1 MKKSFILA
9 AAICL
14 FAMTFA
20 VSAQE
25 NATFAGDWTLDKERS
40 ELGERSRV
48 KSMTMK
54 VTQSDNELTHER
66 KVEREAREG
75 GGGGRGMGRGGRRGG
90 GGNVG
95 AIAFSLDGK
104 ETKVE
109 APGRRGGEVKLQ
121 AKMLEGGKLE
131 LLQTRAFEGPNG
143 AVSIKTVETWELSDD
158 GKTLTV
164 ASETETQRGKR
175 ESKMVFTKS

>member
-1 MKKSFILA
+1 MRKSFVLA
-9 AAICL
+9 TAICL

-25 NATFAGDWTLDKERS
+25 NSSFAGDWTLDKDKS

-48 KSMTMK
+48 ESMTMK
-54 VTQSDNELTHER
+54 VTQSDNELTYER
-66 KVEREAREG
+66 KMEREAG
-75 GGGGRGMGRGGRRGG
+75 QVGGRGMGRGGRRGG

-104 ETKVE
+104 ETKVK

-121 AKMLEGGKLE
+121 AKTHEGGKLE
-131 LLQTRAFEGPNG
+131 LWQTREFEGPNG
-143 AVSIKTVETWELSDD
+143 AISIKTIETWELSDD
-158 GKTLTV
+158 GKTLTIS
-164 ASETETQRGKR
+164 SEMETPRGKR
-175 ESKMVFTKS
+175 SSKMVFSKS